1 MKKFLLFACILFAA
15 AAAACGK
22 SEHRTEVYTITGE
35 NEDIAIQNGLLVSTD
50 QEEKFIGGGLI
61 FKNEPLTGVK
71 DYTESFFYYKDG
83 EKEIILRSGSSFSGA
98 PDGQTITEE
107 LGSIASEE
115 LFYGDDLQLV
125 KDSLQFAIEGTLM
138 NGESFSYILN
148 LDVEQVF

>member
-71 DYTESFFYYKDG
+71 DYTESFFY
-83 EKEIILRSGSSFSGA
+83 
-98 PDGQTITEE
+98 
-107 LGSIASEE
+107 
-115 LFYGDDLQLV
+115 
-125 KDSLQFAIEGTLM
+125 
-138 NGESFSYILN
+138 
-148 LDVEQVF
+148 